1 MKTKHLWFF
10 IIIYIFLFIF
20 LFPGYRYLMDADATG
35 YLSVA
40 EKIADGNYLKSVN
53 GIWSPLGSWIL
64 VPFIKGGGN
73 AILFAKYLNGFYG
86 LISLILFFH
95 IIRTLKIYF
104 LPAVLIM
111 GAGVLLLLHFSFAR
125 LFADNL
131 LVMILLCYVS
141 IVQSNGF
148 VNNYKKIIAAG
159 FLGALAFY
167 AKAYSFYFIL
177 LHLPIVIIYF
187 EKQITGFYFSKSGLK
202 KIITGIAVL
211 VIASSFWF
219 IALHNKY
226 GHFILGQKNVTGTL
240 TELYKPTKKLIY
252 PPANGDYAFFDDI
265 SSVNANELTPLD
277 NVSLLFIQFKLIL
290 NNALLFISTL
300 NEFSVFLWMIIF
312 ISVMLKFYRKKIF
325 FFNLN
330 ITPLLIFIILWPTG
344 FLLFSIQN
352 RFFWVIDLVI
362 LCLCGVLLT
371 KLIQSSFLSKNL
383 QIASCSLIIL
393 SFYIYP
399 LMELKK
405 DYGKDKNLFEITE
418 KLKRNNIN
426 GKVIAG
432 IQSDNNLSNSIIINY
447 LNASKLYGTYT
458 RNYSTAEILQA
469 IKDYSIQYYFFYY
482 ATTIEKESF
491 LESELSKKA
500 IIIYKDIYPGII
512 VLKFTE

>member
-1 MKTKHLWFF
+1 MKIKNLWIF
-10 IIIYIFLFIF
+10 IIIYILLFIF

-35 YLSVA
+35 YFSVA
-40 EKIADGNYLKSVN
+40 EKIAEGNYLKSVN

-86 LISLILFFH
+86 LISLMLFFN
-95 IIRTLKIYF
+95 IIRKLKIYF

-111 GAGVLLLLHFSFAR
+111 GAAVLLFLHFSFAR

-131 LVMILLCYVS
+131 LVMILLCYLS
-141 IVQSNGF
+141 IVQSNDF

-159 FLGALAFY
+159 FVGALTFY
-167 AKAYSFYFIL
+167 AKAYSFYFVL
-177 LHLPIVIIYF
+177 LHLPIVIICL
-187 EKQITGFYFSKSGLK
+187 EKQTNGFYFSKSGLK

-240 TELYKPTKKLIY
+240 TELYKPNKKLIY

-265 SSVNANELTPLD
+265 SSVNAVELTPLD
-277 NVSLLFIQFKLIL
+277 NFSLLFIQFKLTL
-290 NNALLFISTL
+290 NNALLLIITL

-325 FFNLN
+325 FFNSN
-330 ITPLLIFIILWPTG
+330 IAPLLIFIILWPAG
-344 FLLFSIQN
+344 FLLFSVQN

-371 KLIQSSFLSKNL
+371 KLIQSTFLSKN
-383 QIASCSLIIL
+383 QQVACCIIIIF

-405 DYGKDKNLFEITE
+405 DYG
-418 KLKRNNIN
+418 RH
-426 GKVIAG
+426 
-432 IQSDNNLSNSIIINY
+432 
-447 LNASKLYGTYT
+447 
-458 RNYSTAEILQA
+458 
-469 IKDYSIQYYFFYY
+469 
-482 ATTIEKESF
+482 
-491 LESELSKKA
+491 
-500 IIIYKDIYPGII
+500 
-512 VLKFTE
+512 

>member
-1 MKTKHLWFF
+1 MKSKHLWFF

-20 LFPGYRYLMDADATG
+20 LFPGYRYLIDADATG

-131 LVMILLCYVS
+131 LVMLLLCYVS

-159 FLGALAFY
+159 FVGALAFY
-167 AKAYSFYFIL
+167 AKAYSFYFVL
-177 LHLPIVIIYF
+177 LHLPIVIIHL
-187 EKQITGFYFSKSGLK
+187 EKQNTGFYFSKSGIK

-240 TELYKPTKKLIY
+240 TELYKPNKKLIY

-265 SSVNANELTPLD
+265 SSVNAIELTPLD
-277 NVSLLFIQFKLIL
+277 NISLLIIQFKLTL

-325 FFNLN
+325 F
-330 ITPLLIFIILWPTG
+330 LI
-344 FLLFSIQN
+344 
-352 RFFWVIDLVI
+352 
-362 LCLCGVLLT
+362 
-371 KLIQSSFLSKNL
+371 
-383 QIASCSLIIL
+383 
-393 SFYIYP
+393 
-399 LMELKK
+399 
-405 DYGKDKNLFEITE
+405 
-418 KLKRNNIN
+418 
-426 GKVIAG
+426 
-432 IQSDNNLSNSIIINY
+432 
-447 LNASKLYGTYT
+447 
-458 RNYSTAEILQA
+458 
-469 IKDYSIQYYFFYY
+469 
-482 ATTIEKESF
+482 
-491 LESELSKKA
+491 
-500 IIIYKDIYPGII
+500 
-512 VLKFTE
+512 